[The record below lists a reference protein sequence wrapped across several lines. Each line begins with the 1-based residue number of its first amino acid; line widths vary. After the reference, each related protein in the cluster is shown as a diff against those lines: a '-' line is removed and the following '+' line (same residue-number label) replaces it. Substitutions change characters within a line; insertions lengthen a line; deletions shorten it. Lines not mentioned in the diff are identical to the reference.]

1 MRPVWSSLSRPAK
14 RSGVCGSSS
23 GPRLASRT
31 PPSRDRR
38 PARTW
43 PLATAADL
51 RDLLGLFDP
60 LTDLITDF
68 VEITTVG
75 SDSHV
80 KVDADG
86 GANSFVQ
93 IATLKTITGLTD
105 EEALVTSGHL
115 LAA

>member
-1 MRPVWSSLSRPAK
+1 M
-14 RSGVCGSSS
+14 
-23 GPRLASRT
+23 
-31 PPSRDRR
+31 
-38 PARTW
+38 
-43 PLATAADL
+43 
-51 RDLLGLFDP
+51 
-60 LTDLITDF
+60 
-68 VEITTVG
+68 G

-86 GANSFVQ
+86 GTNSFVQ